1 MKSYLRKISL
11 FAGAILIVGLLPD
24 SFGLGVP
31 ITANDVQTPG
41 LGVSMPAQSPS
52 VPDSDFLIPRQTT
65 DPSTRSSP
73 APESNLEAQHRE
85 LNPNMWLKYA
95 PESGGEEQR
104 RDRLENGSRIG
115 VRSSEPLDLFLHLP
129 PDVTAPEPLRVLIVL
144 HGIGVRGD
152 VFAQNLIADADRNH
166 WLLVAPTL
174 PYRDVMDP
182 VKLSEDDLRFAVMLR
197 DMLDGLPKKLGLK
210 LQRHALVFG
219 YSRGAQLAHRFAL
232 FYPERVDSVAAISA
246 GSYTLPTEKRTNEKG
261 TQILPLPYGVGDMD
275 QRLGRALDS
284 DQLKNV
290 SFWLAV
296 GGNDNRVDDVP
307 RAFDPYV
314 GKTRLDRARA
324 FQNALLA
331 LGVKCRLIVFAN
343 TGHEITS
350 SMLGSALQFM
360 HDDEASRNSA
370 E

>member
-41 LGVSMPAQSPS
+41 LGVSTSAQPPVVS
-52 VPDSDFLIPRQTT
+52 DSDVLTPRQTT
-65 DPSTRSSP
+65 DPSTRSVP
-73 APESNLEAQHRE
+73 VPESDLEGPRRDLQ
-85 LNPNMWLKYA
+85 PNIWLKYA
-95 PESGGEEQR
+95 PENDWEAQR
-104 RDRLENGSRIG
+104 RDRLENRSRTG
-115 VRSSEPLDLFLHLP
+115 VRPSEPLELFLHLP
-129 PDVTAPEPLRVLIVL
+129 PDTTTLEPLRVLIVL
-144 HGIGVRGD
+144 HGMGVRGD

-174 PYRDVMDP
+174 PYHDVMDP
-182 VKLSEDDLRFAVMLR
+182 VKLSEDDVQFAGMLR

-210 LQRHALVFG
+210 LHRHVMVFG
-219 YSRGAQLAHRFAL
+219 FSRGAQLAHRFAL
-232 FYPERVDSVAAISA
+232 FYPERVDTVASISA

-261 TQILPLPYGVGDMD
+261 AQILPLPYGVGDME
-275 QRLGRALDS
+275 QRLGRALDNE
-284 DQLKNV
+284 QLKNV

-314 GKTRLDRARA
+314 GKTRLDRART

-331 LGVKCRLIVFAN
+331 LGVKCRLIVFPN

-350 SMLGSALQFM
+350 NMLGSALQFM
-360 HDDEASRNSA
+360 HDDEASHNSV